1 MGRLEMGVI
10 WHKIWFDLW
19 NNKTRTLLAI
29 LSIAA
34 GVFAVGAIFGMSD
47 MLITNMDRSHHEVLP
62 THINVQLDSPVDR
75 DILLNLN
82 EVPGVEDIEPYNS
95 VSILYKLHP
104 QDDWRP
110 GVIQMRDN
118 YDAQKYE
125 LVQLRTGH
133 WPKEKNE
140 VSIERMAA
148 QFLKVGIGDSV
159 IFKIDEKERVIPIT
173 GLIRHPFVPP
183 PQFMDMAFFFM
194 GSEGLERLDIPT
206 GKFSSFYVRV
216 TPYSSDYAKEVAS
229 AIKDKLTKQDI
240 RVAAFVY
247 EDPDKHWGRTFFDGI
262 TLVQEILAVICVII
276 SAILVF
282 NTLSNL
288 ITQQINQIGILKAI
302 GGKTRTIVGVYLV
315 STLVYGTL
323 AFLIALPL
331 GAIVAFS
338 ITKSFLNLFNIDFDQ
353 FQYSSQA
360 VMFQAIS
367 AVVAPLLAGLPPI
380 LKGARITVRQAIAS
394 YGLGG
399 DYHSGWLDHIVEGIS
414 QRWLPSYY
422 ATSLGNMFR
431 HKGRLLMTQLV
442 LVAAGSA
449 FLMVM
454 SLNSSIALTLDN
466 FFERQDYETMI
477 QFDHNQRVDRVS
489 SLAQSMPGVEQV
501 ELRLVQPAS
510 MFVEGQLV
518 KEAGVGTNIKGVPE
532 GSDLF
537 TPLIVAG
544 RWFAPGDGPAV
555 VISRDTAE
563 KNKIQVGDTVTLDLG
578 EMGKDKWQVIGFY
591 EPVFVGGFVSD
602 SIYVPQEALY
612 KTTKKFNLGS
622 VLLIRTNST
631 DAEFTSN
638 VTKELKDMFE
648 SKSMK
653 VVDSQTQAALRTTN
667 EWQFSIV
674 TSMLLALSVIVAIV
688 GGIALM
694 GALSIGVIERTKE
707 IGVLRAIG
715 ARSPMILGIFV
726 MEGIFQGCLSWLIS
740 IPISLLASPVAASAL
755 GHAMFGA
762 TLDYQYNWPAV
773 VIWLCI
779 ILVISAVASILPARG
794 AIRISVR
801 DSLAYA

>member
-1 MGRLEMGVI
+1 MGVI

-29 LSIAA
+29 LSITA

-47 MLITNMDRSHHEVLP
+47 MLLKNMDKSHFAVLP
-62 THINVQLDSPVDR
+62 THINVHLDEAIER
-75 DILLNLN
+75 DIILNLK
-82 EVPGVEDIEPYNS
+82 EVPGVEDVEPYNS
-95 VSILYKLHP
+95 VSVLYKLRP
-104 QDDWRP
+104 QDDWRQ
-110 GVIQMRDN
+110 GVIQMRDD

-125 LVQLRTGH
+125 LVQLRAGH
-133 WPKEKNE
+133 WPEGKNE

-148 QFLKVGIGDSV
+148 QFLNIGIGDSV

-183 PQFMDMAFFFM
+183 PQFEDLAFFFM
-194 GSEGLERLDIPT
+194 DGEGMERLGIPI
-206 GKFSSFYVRV
+206 GKFSTFYVRV
-216 TPYSSDYAKEVAS
+216 TPYSSDHAKEVAT
-229 AIKDKLTKQDI
+229 AIKDKLAKQDI

-247 EDPDKHWGRTFFDGI
+247 EDPNKHWGRAFFDGI
-262 TLVQEILAVICVII
+262 TLVQEVLAIICVII
-276 SAILVF
+276 SAILVY

-288 ITQQINQIGILKAI
+288 ITQQTDQIGILKAI
-302 GGKTRTIVGVYLV
+302 GGRTSTIIKIYLV

-331 GAIVAFS
+331 GAVVAFAL
-338 ITKSFLNLFNIDFDQ
+338 TKYMLNLFNIDFNQ
-353 FQYSSQA
+353 FQYSHQA
-360 VMFQAIS
+360 IMFQALS
-367 AVVAPLLAGLPPI
+367 ALAAPLLAGLPPI
-380 LKGARITVRQAIAS
+380 LQGASITVRQAIAS

-399 DYHSGWLDHIVEGIS
+399 DYRSGWLDRLVENIGK
-414 QRWLPSYY
+414 RWLPSYY
-422 ATSLGNMFR
+422 AQSLGNMFR

-454 SLNSSIALTLDN
+454 SLNSSLALTLDN
-466 FFERQDYETMI
+466 FFKRQDYETMI
-477 QFDHNQRVDRVS
+477 QFRQNQRADRVTTF
-489 SLAQSMPGVEQV
+489 AQSVPGVEQV
-501 ELRLVQPAS
+501 ELQLVQAAS
-510 MFVEGQLV
+510 MFKEGQLV
-518 KEAGVGTNIKGVPE
+518 KEAGIGTNIRSIPE
-532 GSDLF
+532 GSDF
-537 TPLIVAG
+537 YKPLIVAG
-544 RWFAPGDGPAV
+544 RWFAPKDGRAI

-563 KNKIQVGDTVTLDLG
+563 KNNIQIGDIVTLDLG
-578 EMGKDKWQVIGFY
+578 ELGKDKWQVIGFY

-602 SIYVPQEALY
+602 SIYAPQEALY
-612 KTTKKFNLGS
+612 ESTKKYNQGS
-622 VLLIRTNST
+622 ILLIRTNST
-631 DAEFTSN
+631 VPEFTSD
-638 VTKELKDMFE
+638 VTQRLKDLFE

-653 VVDSQTQAALRTTN
+653 VVDSQTQADLRATN

-715 ARSPMILGIFV
+715 ARSPTILGMFV
-726 MEGIFQGCLSWLIS
+726 MEGIFQGSLSWLVS
-740 IPISLLASPVAASAL
+740 IPISFLASPTVASAL

-762 TLDYQYNWPAV
+762 TLDYQYNW
-773 VIWLCI
+773 
-779 ILVISAVASILPARG
+779 SAVAIWLGIIVVVSALASLFPARG

>member
-1 MGRLEMGVI
+1 MGVI

-19 NNKTRTLLAI
+19 NNKTRTTLAI

-47 MLITNMDRSHHEVLP
+47 MLLANMDKSHQAVLP
-62 THINVQLDSPVDR
+62 THINVHLDGPVDR
-75 DILLNLN
+75 DIILNIKD
-82 EVPGVEDIEPYNS
+82 VPGVEDVEPYNS
-95 VSILYKLHP
+95 VTILYKLRP
-104 QDDWRP
+104 QDDWRQ
-110 GVIQMRDN
+110 GVIQMRD
-118 YDAQKYE
+118 DFEEQKYE
-125 LVQLRTGH
+125 LLQLRGGH
-133 WPKEKNE
+133 WPNGKNE

-148 QFLKVGIGDSV
+148 QFLKIGIGDSV
-159 IFKIDEKERVIPIT
+159 IFKIDDKERVIPIT
-173 GLIRHPFVPP
+173 GLVRHPFVPP

-194 GSEGLERLDIPT
+194 DSEGLERLDVPAGT
-206 GKFSSFYVRV
+206 FSTFYVRV
-216 TPYSSDYAKEVAS
+216 TPYSSDYSKEVATL
-229 AIKDKLTKQDI
+229 IKDKLAKQDI

-288 ITQQINQIGILKAI
+288 ITQQTDQIGILKAI
-302 GGKTRTIVGVYLV
+302 GGRTRTIVGVYLV

-338 ITKSFLNLFNIDFDQ
+338 ITRSFLNLFNIDFDQ
-353 FQYSSQA
+353 FQFSSQA
-360 VMFQAIS
+360 VMFQAVS
-367 AVVAPLLAGLPPI
+367 ALAAPLLAGLPPI
-380 LKGARITVRQAIAS
+380 LKGARISVQQAIAS

-399 DYHSGWLDHIVEGIS
+399 DYHSGWLDRIVEGIG

-431 HKGRLLMTQLV
+431 HKGRLLLTQMV

-449 FLMVM
+449 FLLVM
-454 SLNSSIALTLDN
+454 SLNSSLALTLDN
-466 FFERQDYETMI
+466 FFARQDYESTI
-477 QFDHNQRVDRVS
+477 QFSQNQRGDRVS
-489 SLAQSMPGVEQV
+489 ALAQSVPGVEQV
-501 ELRLVQPAS
+501 ELQFVQPAS
-510 MFVEGQLV
+510 MFAEGQLV

-532 GSDLF
+532 GSDFF

-555 VISRDTAE
+555 VISRDTAK

-578 EMGKDKWQVIGFY
+578 EMGEDTWQVIGLY

-602 SIYVPQEALY
+602 SIYAPQEALY
-612 KTTKKFNLGS
+612 KTTKKYNLGS
-622 VLLIRTNST
+622 VLLIRTTST
-631 DAEFTSN
+631 NPEFTLE
-638 VTKELKDMFE
+638 VTKELKDLFE

-674 TSMLLALSVIVAIV
+674 TSMLLALSIIVAIV

-726 MEGIFQGCLSWLIS
+726 MEGIFQGSLSWLVS
-740 IPISLLASPVAASAL
+740 IPISLLASPAAANAL

-779 ILVISAVASILPARG
+779 ILAISALASILPARG